1 MELCLVEKTNLIVFF
16 RSRSGVGNDQRFMKL
31 AKLHGLSH
39 LIKKN

>member
-1 MELCLVEKTNLIVFF
+1 MFNCIEIFFFFF
-16 RSRSGVGNDQRFMKL
+16 RSRSGIGNDQRFMEL